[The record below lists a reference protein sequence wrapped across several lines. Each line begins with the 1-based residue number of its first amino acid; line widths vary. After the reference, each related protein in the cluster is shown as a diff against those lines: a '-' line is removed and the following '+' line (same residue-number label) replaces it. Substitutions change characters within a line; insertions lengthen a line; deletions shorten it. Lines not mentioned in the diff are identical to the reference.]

1 MFLTL
6 VCFIGFFVALFM
18 FIKYWWKKRKA
29 RLAAGED
36 YQNDKTYKDI
46 SARKSFIGLMCFL
59 SFMGMTICA
68 NLNESN
74 LTPEE
79 KAAYQAKR
87 EQEKIEAQRLAEEET
102 EEPGLW
108 DRAKKSFGLI
118 FKDEENDAS
127 KHFPNL

>member
-1 MFLTL
+1 MFMFLTL
-6 VCFIGFFVALFM
+6 ICFIGFFVALFM
-18 FIKYWWKKRKA
+18 FVKYWWKKRKA

-68 NLNESN
+68 NLHESN

-79 KAAYQAKR
+79 KATYQAKR
-87 EQEKIEAQRLAEEET
+87 EQEKIEAQRRAEEKA
-102 EEPGLW
+102 
-108 DRAKKSFGLI
+108 AK
-118 FKDEENDAS
+118 
-127 KHFPNL
+127 